1 MVQDIHEKVEQEALS
16 KLGLTLEEALKD
28 NSRFLHPSDREI
40 ISMANRANNLI
51 QSKTIDANEWE
62 MLVEDHKRFATEV
75 LISDIFPDQIKDFI
89 RNMVK
94 NILTSI
100 EGFKEVKDKIF
111 SIIDNEEGVVF
122 EKYTFKDEKQYYD
135 KLYSIR
141 SFCIHY
147 LALRESLNK

>member
-100 EGFKEVKDKIF
+100 QLF
-111 SIIDNEEGVVF
+111 SV
-122 EKYTFKDEKQYYD
+122 
-135 KLYSIR
+135 
-141 SFCIHY
+141 
-147 LALRESLNK
+147 